1 MFGEIFGEGL
11 HDPKNLK
18 DYFESDDILG
28 NLKLSDGSN
37 AMLVT
42 AESQGT
48 GATQD
53 IYSISNSFGSIEVH
67 QIVRLVGNHLD
78 IDNWSTDNFVI

>member
-1 MFGEIFGEGL
+1 
-11 HDPKNLK
+11 
-18 DYFESDDILG
+18 
-28 NLKLSDGSN
+28 
-37 AMLVT
+37 MLVT

-67 QIVRLVGNHLD
+67 QITRLVGNHLD
-78 IDNWSTDNFVI
+78 IDNWSIDNFVI